1 MELRDRIKIIR
12 KDADLTQ
19 AEFSIK
25 LGFAPTSAASW
36 EKTDAQEPA
45 EPIKLLI
52 CKTFGIREE
61 WLRYGTGPMK
71 IDNASELLGKL
82 AAEHNLGPNQ
92 KALLSVAMEAL
103 DTLDDAACE
112 ILIDRLF
119 AKIMEIK
126 DEQNRKAAAS
136 VSIPSD
142 ESTDGEITNPQAA
155 AK

>member
-1 MELRDRIKIIR
+1 MELRDRIKKIR
-12 KDADLTQ
+12 KDAGLTQ

-61 WLRYGTGPMK
+61 WLRYGTGPMNV
-71 IDNASELLGKL
+71 DNASELLSKL
-82 AAEHNLGPNQ
+82 AAVHNLGPNQ

-126 DEQNRKAAAS
+126 QEQHAVDPDSRIVEESAAS
-136 VSIPSD
+136 D
-142 ESTDGEITNPQAA
+142 AA
-155 AK
+155 SK

>member
-12 KDADLTQ
+12 KDANLTQ

-126 DEQNRKAAAS
+126 QEQHAVDPDSRIVEESAAS
-136 VSIPSD
+136 DATS
-142 ESTDGEITNPQAA
+142 
-155 AK
+155 K